1 MSGGDLIEY
10 FGSDERKQP
19 SDMLNR
25 THNGLFNAIQQ
36 QRIEQEVDGIREG
49 SGVGGRVERRGE
61 SQRIMREI
69 AGGPINPA
77 LLRGLQE
84 GMINAGRYFGI
95 NLSPKTTLLDGL
107 GRIGEV
113 VNTGLGAVESAY
125 DLVNRGREQIGAG
138 VLSDVESVFE
148 RSSVERSSFGMP
160 SSDIFEV
167 LQKKIDDLVARTKNP
182 SLTSSEYVFWNRI
195 INPNEYLGV
204 DESIKPIPRIFE
216 TPDEKHANGSDDS
229 ESNLWAALENAASF
243 RGLDRPPG
251 GRRIPSWVDNLDFN
265 GDGRIDRVELAVSKN
280 GNATD
285 KMSDIRLI
293 HPLLA
298 KAHRHPN
305 FLRTKIEQKKIQ
317 KETPYD
323 KTTQVNLVQ
332 QGEANFMKDFN
343 QFNVNF

>member
-25 THNGLFNAIQQ
+25 SHHGLFNAIQQ
-36 QRIEQEVDGIREG
+36 QRIEREVDGIQEG

-77 LLRGLQE
+77 LFRGLQE
-84 GMINAGRYFGI
+84 GMINAGRYFGV
-95 NLSPKTTLLDGL
+95 NLPPQTTLLDGI
-107 GRIGEV
+107 GKIGEV
-113 VNTGLGAVESAY
+113 VNTGLDAVESAY
-125 DLVNRGREQIGAG
+125 DLLNRGREQIGAG
-138 VLSDVESVFE
+138 ALSDVESVLSGVE
-148 RSSVERSSFGMP
+148 QSSIAMP
-160 SSDIFEV
+160 SNDIFEEI
-167 LQKKIDDLVARTKNP
+167 QKKMDDIVERTKNP
-182 SLTSSEYVFWNRI
+182 SITSSGHTFWNRI
-195 INPNEYLGV
+195 TNPNEYSWV
-204 DESIKPIPRIFE
+204 DESINVIPRIFAENE
-216 TPDEKHANGSDDS
+216 TPEEKHATDDYPDDS
-229 ESNLWAALENAASF
+229 ASNLWADLENASAF
-243 RGLDRPPG
+243 RGLDRLPG
-251 GRRIPSWVDNLDFN
+251 GRRTPSWVDDLDFN

-280 GNATD
+280 GNATN
-285 KMSDIRLI
+285 DIRLI

-305 FLRTKIEQKKIQ
+305 FLRSKIEQKKIG
-317 KETPYD
+317 KETPYN
-323 KTTQVNLVQ
+323 KNTQVNLVQ